1 MVGRFVDFGW
11 LVLKVANLKEN
22 TDIGWLLAAQE
33 VDCFVVFKS
42 WQPEEKYAVLVVWLA
57 G

>member
-22 TDIGWLLAAQE
+22 TDICWLAVQV
-33 VDCFVVFKS
+33 VDFFIFF

>member
-22 TDIGWLLAAQE
+22 TDICWLAVQV